1 MNPQGPFLVFSLFD
15 SVPFSAPLLT
25 APPPIQSNPSHPP
38 DPPPTIPWGWGT
50 SSGWELGSR
59 PHPFSGPQFPHLKGP
74 VQLGV
79 RRGPAAP
86 ALLHLPFCWRLTLA
100 HRTRGH
106 GASPAPWGGGW
117 TPQAQH
123 ELPRAEACPVFP
135 FFSLLFLSLLVFC
148 LLPPLLSL
156 PPPPPLCLIFPFA
169 PPLLSCPPAPDQHMP
184 LEGLPWLTWTFI
196 RMASSVSSVAVT
208 WYWKSSGPEVCG
220 ATGRK

>member
-1 MNPQGPFLVFSLFD
+1 M
-15 SVPFSAPLLT
+15 
-25 APPPIQSNPSHPP
+25 
-38 DPPPTIPWGWGT
+38 
-50 SSGWELGSR
+50 GSR

-148 LLPPLLSL
+148 LLPPLLAP
-156 PPPPPLCLIFPFA
+156 PPPPPLYVSFSPLHLPSSLAHQLLTSTCPWRVCPGSPGLSSGW
-169 PPLLSCPPAPDQHMP
+169 PPL
-184 LEGLPWLTWTFI
+184 
-196 RMASSVSSVAVT
+196 
-208 WYWKSSGPEVCG
+208 
-220 ATGRK
+220 